1 MNFYADARAD
11 VVHPLVRFTLY
22 AYTIDAVLF
31 TWKKYSGETLSDR
44 SVVRRKFWSFAD
56 NSCVDVPDAPTGIAD
71 LGDYRFKKFRRI
83 GTAPLFVGIGKVRA
97 DIAESRRAEKRVYY
111 RMDENI
117 RVGMALQALIVR
129 YLNTAEEELSPFLET
144 V

>member
-1 MNFYADARAD
+1 MNLDTLARAYI
-11 VVHPLVRFTLY
+11 VHLLVRFTLY
-22 AYTIDAVLF
+22 AYTVDAALLAGE
-31 TWKKYSGETLSDR
+31 KYSGEALADLGDMS
-44 SVVRRKFWSFAD
+44 RKFRPFAYYR
-56 NSCVDVPDAPTGIAD
+56 SVDVPDAPTGSAD

-83 GTAPLFVGIGKVRA
+83 GPAPLFVGIGKVRA

-117 RVGMALQALIVR
+117 RVGMALQALFVR
-129 YLNTAEEELSPFLET
+129 YLNTAEEELTPFLET

>member
-1 MNFYADARAD
+1 MNLDTLARAD

-56 NSCVDVPDAPTGIAD
+56 NSRVDVPDAPTGIAD

-117 RVGMALQALIVR
+117 RVGMALQALFVR